1 MRFLI
6 LFILLALVLCEGTEP
21 LPGTTSEP
29 AIAVDNDR
37 LLANTVLLAAF
48 VVFRHGD
55 RTPDQDELDK
65 FPSKEH
71 YNDEIYFPYGKKAL
85 TNKGKQRA
93 YLVGQY
99 LRHRYNNTIL
109 SPMYLPD
116 ETYIQTTNYARTQMT
131 VLTALAALFEPTPAQ
146 KWNPNLNW
154 QPVPY
159 DTPAYEDDDFL
170 YYYQCQRYLRLREKV
185 YVSPEFEEQ
194 MKPYEGLYKYL
205 NKMFPASNITTSED
219 VFYLDNLVQ
228 ALENVGVPPP
238 QWIVDYMPQIKE
250 ITKIEYAAEFYNS
263 EMIALSAGV
272 LMDRI
277 LNAATGII
285 NGEELP
291 KLWLF
296 SGHENNV
303 GAFMSAIRVFYVHQP
318 QYGSTVSLELRKDL
332 VTGRNSFLVVYA
344 PEAGG
349 PDMILPI
356 RGCGGQAL
364 CDYET
369 FVSLTRE
376 HRLSMTEYIRQCSIP
391 IH

>member
-48 VVFRHGD
+48 V
-55 RTPDQDELDK
+55 
-65 FPSKEH
+65 
-71 YNDEIYFPYGKKAL
+71 
-85 TNKGKQRA
+85 KGKQRA

-238 QWIVDYMPQIKE
+238 QWIE
-250 ITKIEYAAEFYNS
+250 
-263 EMIALSAGV
+263 
-272 LMDRI
+272 
-277 LNAATGII
+277 
-285 NGEELP
+285 
-291 KLWLF
+291 
-296 SGHENNV
+296 
-303 GAFMSAIRVFYVHQP
+303 
-318 QYGSTVSLELRKDL
+318 
-332 VTGRNSFLVVYA
+332 
-344 PEAGG
+344 
-349 PDMILPI
+349 
-356 RGCGGQAL
+356 C
-364 CDYET
+364 
-369 FVSLTRE
+369 
-376 HRLSMTEYIRQCSIP
+376 
-391 IH
+391 